1 MYKVA
6 ILGCEN
12 SHANSFLKVVL
23 VDNICDDIEFVGIYS
38 DDAEA
43 ANKLHDQFGVPVAK
57 SYDEFVGKVDAIVI
71 TARHGDNH
79 YKYAKPYIASGIPM
93 FIDKPI
99 TVSEEDAVAFMK
111 DLKAHGNPFCGGSMC
126 VFAEEVAE
134 IKKLVEAQA
143 EGKTLGGLL
152 RSPVD
157 MNNPYGG
164 FFFYSQHIV
173 QVMTHVFGCNPT
185 SVQAFPNGNIISVIV
200 RYPDFDLL
208 LECIEGNYMYH
219 VGVSAENGYF
229 GKNYQPF
236 ECFPG
241 EFNEFY
247 SMLKGELAP
256 IDYREFITPVFIL
269 NAIDRSLKSGK
280 EEVINPVPEI

>member
-12 SHANSFLKVVL
+12 SHANSFLKTVL
-23 VDNICDDIEFVGIYS
+23 EQKVCDDIEFVGVYS
-38 DDAEA
+38 DDMEA
-43 ANKLHDQFGVPVAK
+43 AKKLQDQFGVPVSQ

-111 DLKAHGNPFCGGSMC
+111 ELKVNSNPFCGGSMC
-126 VFAEEVAE
+126 VFADEVLE
-134 IKKLVEAQA
+134 IKKIVDEQT

-152 RSPVD
+152 RAPVD

-164 FFFYSQHIV
+164 FFFYSQHIA
-173 QVMTHVFGCNPT
+173 QVMTHVFGCFPT
-185 SVQAFPNGNIISVIV
+185 SVQAFPNGKVISVVV
-200 RYPDFDLL
+200 RYPDFDLV

-219 VGVSAENGYF
+219 VGVSAEKGYF
-229 GKNYQPF
+229 GKNYTPF

-241 EFNEFY
+241 EFAEFY
-247 SMLKGELAP
+247 SMLKGELPAK
-256 IDYREFITPVFIL
+256 DFREFIAPVFVL

-280 EEVINPVPEI
+280 EEAVHAIPEI